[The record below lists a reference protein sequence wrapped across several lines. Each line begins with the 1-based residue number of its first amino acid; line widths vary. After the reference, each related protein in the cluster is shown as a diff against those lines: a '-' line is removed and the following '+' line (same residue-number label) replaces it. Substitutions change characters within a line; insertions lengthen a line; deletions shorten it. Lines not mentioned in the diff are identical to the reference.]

1 MHSLCMRIRSK
12 VTANNLKGK
21 SFFKKVFLSNVFV
34 TTFAC
39 KMINNSYKNSYGRRK
54 F

>member
-21 SFFKKVFLSNVFV
+21 SFFKKVFLSIVNV

-39 KMINNSYKNSYGRRK
+39 NLISNP
-54 F
+54 